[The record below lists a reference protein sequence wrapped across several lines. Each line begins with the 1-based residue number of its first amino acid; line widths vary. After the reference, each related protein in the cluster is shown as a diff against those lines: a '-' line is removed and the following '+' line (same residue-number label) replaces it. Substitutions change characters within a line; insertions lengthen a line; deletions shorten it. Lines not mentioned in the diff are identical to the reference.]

1 MKKPLDIPMAAS
13 KAFMRDLRKYHAE
26 PDDARRAEIA
36 QRQLDALQG
45 FLGPRDRKLRLR
57 DVVKLFEEMRG
68 LPL

>member
-1 MKKPLDIPMAAS
+1 MKKLDLPMAVAR
-13 KAFMRDLRKYHAE
+13 AFYKDLRKYHVE
-26 PDDARRAEIA
+26 PDEMRRAEIA

-45 FLGPRDRKLRLR
+45 FLGPQDKKLRVR